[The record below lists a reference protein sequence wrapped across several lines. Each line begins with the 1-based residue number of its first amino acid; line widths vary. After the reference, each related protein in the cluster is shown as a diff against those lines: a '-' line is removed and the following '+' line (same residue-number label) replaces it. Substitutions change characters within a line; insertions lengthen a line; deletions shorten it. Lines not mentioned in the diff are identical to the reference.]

1 MIPSREEAIQ
11 LLEESNAMNPGPWKE
26 HSLVVAECAYKI
38 ASKCIDMNAEKAY
51 ILGLLHD
58 IGRRFGVTHF
68 AHVVDGY
75 NFLKELGYSEAA
87 RICVTHSFPIKD
99 IDNYIGKFDVSY
111 SDKNMIGN
119 MLDSYEYDD
128 YDKLIQLCDSIA
140 MPAGPVD
147 IEVRMNDV
155 KSRYGYFP
163 QDKWDKNIETKNYFE
178 GKIGKTIEEIVQT
191 YSKLC

>member
-140 MPAGPVD
+140 MPTGPVD
-147 IEVRMNDV
+147 I
-155 KSRYGYFP
+155 
-163 QDKWDKNIETKNYFE
+163 
-178 GKIGKTIEEIVQT
+178 
-191 YSKLC
+191 